1 MRWPATT
8 ALPEPRETSLPP
20 VQVDLILWKRFRKQ
34 GKPDMK
40 AFLSAVIVALVM
52 GIGAYALLE
61 QSQMGVS
68 EKYSSRSTRL

>member
-1 MRWPATT
+1 
-8 ALPEPRETSLPP
+8 
-20 VQVDLILWKRFRKQ
+20 
-34 GKPDMK
+34 MK

-68 EKYSSRSTRL
+68 EKYSSGATRL